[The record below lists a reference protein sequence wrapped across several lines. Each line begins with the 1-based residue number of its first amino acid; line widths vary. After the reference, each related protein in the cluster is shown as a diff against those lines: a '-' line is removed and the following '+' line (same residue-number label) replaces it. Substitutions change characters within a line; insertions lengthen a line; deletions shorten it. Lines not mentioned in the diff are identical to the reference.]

1 MTLKAEPSKMTT
13 EQTIVVLLVGG
24 GALLWGIFG
33 VLDYNLITE
42 VIPADYEYM
51 QTGAYALLGASG
63 AVFLIEIF
71 TENEL
76 LDILD

>member
-13 EQTIVVLLVGG
+13 EQTIVVLLVGA
-24 GALLWGIFG
+24 GALLWGVFG
-33 VLDYNLITE
+33 LLDYNLITE
-42 VIPADYEYM
+42 VIPADYAM
-51 QTGAYALLGASG
+51 IQTGAYAVMGAAG